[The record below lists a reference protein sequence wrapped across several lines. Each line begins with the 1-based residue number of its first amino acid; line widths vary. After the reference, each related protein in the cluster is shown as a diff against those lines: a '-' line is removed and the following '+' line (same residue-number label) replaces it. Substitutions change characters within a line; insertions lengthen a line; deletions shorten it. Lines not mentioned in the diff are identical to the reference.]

1 MVTYHEITPA
11 GLANLKQE
19 VADLKAIRPAKIKNL
34 AEAAALGDRS
44 ENAEYSAAKRELR
57 QLDGRLRYLDKL
69 IRYAK
74 VTTPAAAN
82 LADIGNWVTLEFDDD
97 QDEDT
102 YELVGPAEAGMGAA
116 KLAINSPLGAAVRR
130 HHVGDKVTVTAP
142 SGTYQ
147 VTVMAIS
154 PHAPGKS
161 VEQHD

>member
-19 VADLKAIRPAKIKNL
+19 VADLKAIRPAKIKHL

-57 QLDGRLRYLDKL
+57 QLEGRLRYLDKL

-102 YELVGPAEAGMGAA
+102 YELVGPRLWPLVRMRPVSQSSSTTEQTPRFMGG
-116 KLAINSPLGAAVRR
+116 NF
-130 HHVGDKVTVTAP
+130 
-142 SGTYQ
+142 Q
-147 VTVMAIS
+147 C
-154 PHAPGKS
+154 
-161 VEQHD
+161 

>member
-57 QLDGRLRYLDKL
+57 QLEGRLRYLDKL

-82 LADIGNWVTLEFDDD
+82 LADIGNWG
-97 QDEDT
+97 DT
-102 YELVGPAEAGMGAA
+102 
-116 KLAINSPLGAAVRR
+116 
-130 HHVGDKVTVTAP
+130 
-142 SGTYQ
+142 
-147 VTVMAIS
+147 
-154 PHAPGKS
+154 
-161 VEQHD
+161 

>member
-1 MVTYHEITPA
+1 M
-11 GLANLKQE
+11 
-19 VADLKAIRPAKIKNL
+19 
-34 AEAAALGDRS
+34 GDRS

-57 QLDGRLRYLDKL
+57 QLEGRLRYLDKL

-130 HHVGDKVTVTAP
+130 HHVGDTVTVTAP

>member
-57 QLDGRLRYLDKL
+57 QLEGRLRYLDKL

-102 YELVGPAEAGMGAA
+102 YELLGPAEAGMGAA
-116 KLAINSPLGAAVRR
+116 KVAIYSPLREAGRR
-130 HHVGDKVTVTAP
+130 QIVGGTGTVNDQ
-142 SGTYQ
+142 SGT
-147 VTVMAIS
+147 
-154 PHAPGKS
+154 
-161 VEQHD
+161 

>member
-57 QLDGRLRYLDKL
+57 QLEGRLRYLDKL

-82 LADIGNWVTLEFDDD
+82 LAAIGNWVTLAFDDD
-97 QDEDT
+97 QAEDT
-102 YELVGPAEAGMGAA
+102 HELGGPAEGGKGAA
-116 KLAINSPLGAAVRR
+116 KLAIHP
-130 HHVGDKVTVTAP
+130 P
-142 SGTYQ
+142 
-147 VTVMAIS
+147 M
-154 PHAPGKS
+154 
-161 VEQHD
+161 